1 MSDVKKNLIS
11 GVAYT
16 AVAKY
21 SGILISLAVTAVLA
35 RLIAPEEFGI
45 VAIST
50 VIIAFFAIFCDLGIA
65 PAIVQKQDL
74 DTKDLSNIFS
84 FTIWMGI
91 ILTLC
96 FFFSASLIANYY
108 QKEILVPICRILSVN
123 LLFAA
128 LNIVPNAL
136 LFKDKQFKFLAYR
149 TLIVQVIAGAFA
161 ITAAYLLPDEYKIY
175 ALLFN
180 PVISS
185 IALFIMSYVKY
196 PQKFTFTLG
205 ISSIKKIF
213 SFSAYQFMF
222 NVINY
227 FSRNLDKLMIG
238 KYLGM
243 NSLGFYEK
251 SYRLMMLP
259 LQNITNVVSP
269 VMHPI
274 FAEFQNDLSKLSS
287 SYVKVVK
294 FLALIGFPLSVLL
307 FFTSRELVL
316 IVFGGQWGPSIE
328 AFRILSM
335 SVGFQII
342 LSTSGSIFQAANN
355 TKVMF
360 FSGLLSTILTIA
372 GICIGVFCLKTIE
385 GVSLCVFISFVI
397 NFIQCYL
404 LLYKVTL
411 KLSILP
417 FLKQLI
423 SPIILSALLSIPLFF
438 IDKYTSEINIIVS
451 FIIKCALSLIIWAI
465 YVQLRGD
472 YDILGKIKSVLRRK
486 Q

>member
-21 SGILISLAVTAVLA
+21 SGILISLLVTAILA

-45 VAIST
+45 VAIAT

-74 DTKDLSNIFS
+74 DSKDLSNIFS
-84 FTIWMGI
+84 FTIWMGLF
-91 ILTLC
+91 LTLC
-96 FFFSASLIANYY
+96 FFFSGSIIANYY
-108 QKEILVPICRILSVN
+108 DKAILKPICQILSLN
-123 LLFAA
+123 LLFAS

-136 LFKDKQFKFLAYR
+136 LFKNKQFKFIAYR
-149 TLIVQVIAGAFA
+149 TLIVQIVAGVFA
-161 ITAAYLLPDEYKIY
+161 VVAALLLPSEYKIY

-185 IALFIMSYVKY
+185 IALFILSYLKY
-196 PQKFTFTLG
+196 PQKFTFTFG
-205 ISSIKKIF
+205 TSSLKKIF

-243 NSLGFYEK
+243 NPLGFYEK

-259 LQNITNVVSP
+259 LQNITAVISP

-274 FAEFQNDLSKLSS
+274 FAEFQNDLKKLSD
-287 SYVKVVK
+287 SYVKVIK
-294 FLALIGFPLSVLL
+294 FLALIGFPLSILL

-316 IVFGGQWGPSIE
+316 IVFGSQWMPSVE
-328 AFRILSM
+328 AFQILSI
-335 SVGFQII
+335 SVGIQII
-342 LSTSGSIFQAANN
+342 LSTSGAIFQAANS

-360 FSGLLSTILTIA
+360 LSGVLSTALTI
-372 GICIGVFCLKTIE
+372 GGLCLGLFYFESIE
-385 GVSLCVFISFVI
+385 GVALCILISFAL

-411 KLSILP
+411 KLSIWP
-417 FLKQLI
+417 FVKQLI
-423 SPIILSALLSIPLFF
+423 SPLILTAILFLPLFF
-438 IDKYTSEINIIVS
+438 LDKYTSELNIIVS
-451 FIIKCALSLIIWAI
+451 FIIKCAACTIVWAV

-472 YDILGKIKSVLRRK
+472 YDLLGKIKSIIRRK
-486 Q
+486 K